1 MGRVVGGVAARL
13 LSGLRPSLRLRWP
26 ATPLEYR
33 CQGDISISVTVYSPA
48 TNIACSQPNCEPLLN
63 RKRRKERKDN
73 GLLLVGLCLLIF
85 EIYSLLIACSSL
97 QSPSVDIR

>member
-1 MGRVVGGVAARL
+1 MLMCSKHIRISGVINGNWTAEGDVGRVVGGVAARL

-73 GLLLVGLCLLIF
+73 GLLLVGL
-85 EIYSLLIACSSL
+85 
-97 QSPSVDIR
+97 